1 MLKIIAEFTD
11 GLRYEAVSKTF
22 NKGIDR
28 TNILRYLKGIY
39 SNKERF
45 KSRFI
50 SKYVVGEITSEL
62 FYFFLNNYDLVS
74 PFSYKE
80 AFEIKDIQFKGL
92 VFTSI
97 DVHEMIE
104 GMGKEHIKTEG
115 IEVERKTFSKEGD
128 YLGIETYHN
137 IYETYRVNGMS
148 LRLIEDIYALK
159 VWCSTTENEH
169 WLWIDRKF
177 KYKPLEA
184 VASTFR
190 IHENVIPHIKE
201 LKRQGDIMIVE
212 MNKDIEPEGKI
223 VPLTA
228 KQYFGLLTS
237 ET

>member
-1 MLKIIAEFTD
+1 MVKIIAKFTD
-11 GLRYEAVSKTF
+11 GLVYEAVSRTF

-50 SKYVVGEITSEL
+50 SKYVVGKITSEL
-62 FYFFLNNYDLVS
+62 FNFFLNNYDLVS

-80 AFEIKDIQFKGL
+80 VFELKNIKFRRL
-92 VFTSI
+92 VFASI

-104 GMGKEHIKTEG
+104 GMGKKHIKTDG
-115 IEVERKTFSKEGD
+115 IEVERKIFSKEGD
-128 YLGIETYHN
+128 YLGVETYHN
-137 IYETYRVNGMS
+137 IYETYRVNGDS
-148 LRLIEDIYALK
+148 IKSREDLFALK
-159 VWCSTTENEH
+159 VWCSTTKNEH
-169 WLWIDRKF
+169 WLWIDRENKD
-177 KYKPLEA
+177 KPLEA

-212 MNKDIEPEGKI
+212 MNKDIEPEGEI